1 MNQYATFNSDSG
13 RSYFDGVI
21 KIDSTCDN
29 DAVDV
34 ELELLELGGG
44 KAVSS
49 TFSASSSEA
58 SVLNVVSQL
67 FIQLFFVPIRI
78 RDPLL
83 RRLRIRQDKE
93 ILKALVKKGFGSFL
107 YRFLWR
113 HLHTK
118 RRIGARESVG

>member
-34 ELELLELGGG
+34 ELELLEVGGG

-49 TFSASSSEA
+49 TFSVSSSEA

-67 FIQLFFVPIRI
+67 FIQLFLVPIRI

-83 RRLRIRQDKE
+83 PRLRITVLHEKLKTSDK
-93 ILKALVKKGFGSFL
+93 KALGSFL
-107 YRFLWR
+107 
-113 HLHTK
+113 
-118 RRIGARESVG
+118 